1 VVTAE
6 CSGSQQMLKVLSRW
20 AGYVARMERC
30 DIHKKLV
37 GKREGTRPIGRQRRR
52 REDNI
57 KTDVRKIR

>member
-1 VVTAE
+1 
-6 CSGSQQMLKVLSRW
+6 
-20 AGYVARMERC
+20 MERC

-57 KTDVRKIR
+57 KTDVRKIRWGGVDWMRQA